1 LNLKRKQIE
10 RLIKWQQKLDQEEEK
25 LKKIE
30 QQLLGKNSAKLS
42 SSKVSNENDLN
53 ISIEKV
59 KSIDQSLEILRN
71 IPSHEDHPEVII
83 VSGLKLNKLWK
94 RLTGNSETKFNSNE
108 NFSYNKEKFSQL
120 YEEARQFVLQ
130 SNFEEVLE
138 ISHIHDNNVKDED
151 AKSEVSTMNSIANI
165 ETEEEYPG
173 SYQIESEVT
182 STTTKST
189 ETSLPKFENLTFEV
203 PRVIS
208 PEQIVKIPNLNTS
221 IGIAEMDVDKDNT
234 NNYSTSSFEKIDSS
248 SVDKDGSIIP
258 EIINSTNS
266 NQITDMDESYEQ
278 REDQLI
284 EDISFPDYETS
295 LSIRESDENNRNN
308 LSTITECTEYEQSPG
323 SSEIYTDIGTATS
336 STTTS
341 TSESKNIEIQNRLIS
356 INESLSEVNEAF
368 DRVVKP
374 LSLSKAHSSDTSSKT
389 SENTIQFS
397 QHDVT
402 DSTKNHE
409 KYETNVGSSSSSCSS
424 STSDF

>member
-1 LNLKRKQIE
+1 M
-10 RLIKWQQKLDQEEEK
+10 
-25 LKKIE
+25 KIE

-53 ISIEKV
+53 ASIEKV

-71 IPSHEDHPEVII
+71 IPSHDEEHPEVIS
-83 VSGLKLNKLWK
+83 VSGAKLNKLWK
-94 RLTGNSETKFNSNE
+94 RLTGNSTTTKFNPTE
-108 NFSYNKEKFSQL
+108 HFSYNKENFSQL

-130 SNFEEVLE
+130 SNFEEVLD
-138 ISHIHDNNVKDED
+138 ISHIHHVNNNKTKVDDD

-173 SYQIESEVT
+173 SYEQQT

-189 ETSLPKFENLTFEV
+189 ETSPPKFENLTFEV
-203 PRVIS
+203 PRIIS
-208 PEQIVKIPNLNTS
+208 PEQIQTIPENLNTS
-221 IGIAEMDVDKDNT
+221 IGLAEMEIDNT
-234 NNYSTSSFEKIDSS
+234 NNYSNSSFEKIDSS

-258 EIINSTNS
+258 EIINSPNS
-266 NQITDMDESYEQ
+266 QQITDMDESYEQ
-278 REDQLI
+278 EQDQLI

-295 LSIRESDENNRNN
+295 LSIREESDENNRNN

-323 SSEIYTDIGTATS
+323 SSEIYTATTSS

-341 TSESKNIEIQNRLIS
+341 TGESSSKNIEIQNRLIS

-374 LSLSKAHSSDTSSKT
+374 LSLSKTHSSDTSSKT

-397 QHDVT
+397 EHDVIG
-402 DSTKNHE
+402 STKKHE
-409 KYETNVGSSSSSCSS
+409 KSETISSSSSSS